1 MMKKILCLI
10 LLTTYSLC
18 AFCQDKE
25 TDSNIVGKGSWMI
38 SVNFGIG
45 SYISNDAPIPNLP
58 DYSISAPMTSWFDK
72 NPILGIEAK
81 WFVTDKW
88 ALKLGGGFSFSH
100 NPGYSA
106 VLGTGSEQGDI
117 PTYNAVASS
126 DKLQFAIEAGAAH
139 YFPVNDKLYFHAG
152 GEFVYAYGRV
162 TSMAD
167 SEEYM
172 GKSIG
177 EAYSFKVAP
186 VVGFDYFLNS
196 SLFIGAD
203 VRPLSYQYSVYDLR
217 PQEGLKLL
225 SSDNS
230 TFSFISQP
238 MIKLGV
244 KF

>member
-1 MMKKILCLI
+1 MKKVLCFIILA
-10 LLTTYSLC
+10 TYALYGLS
-18 AFCQDKE
+18 QNKE
-25 TDSNIVGKGSWMI
+25 TDSNILKKGSWMV

-45 SYISNDAPIPNLP
+45 SYISYDAPQPNIS
-58 DYSISAPMTSWFDK
+58 DYSISAPMSSWFDK
-72 NPILGIEAK
+72 SPILGVEGK

-106 VLGTGSEQGDI
+106 VLGTGNEQGDI
-117 PTYNAVASS
+117 PTYLAVPSS
-126 DKLQFAIEAGAAH
+126 DKIQFAIETGASH
-139 YFPVNDKLYFHAG
+139 YFTIIDKLYFHTG

-162 TSMAD
+162 TSKAD

-172 GKSIG
+172 GKSVG

-186 VVGFDYFLNS
+186 VVGFDYFFTP

-203 VRPLSYQYSVYDLR
+203 VRPLSYQYSVYDIR
-217 PQEGLKLL
+217 PQVGLKLL